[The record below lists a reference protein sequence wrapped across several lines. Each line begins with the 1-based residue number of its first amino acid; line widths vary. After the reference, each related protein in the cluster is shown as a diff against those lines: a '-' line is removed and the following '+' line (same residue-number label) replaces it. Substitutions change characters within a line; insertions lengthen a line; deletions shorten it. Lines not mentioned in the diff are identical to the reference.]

1 MMGEQ
6 PRQLADSRLWRQHF
20 VSPEAIKGRAFM
32 IHWSWVINAGDR
44 APRSFIGDLFF
55 TLSRVLTLQVEK
67 IRWSRIGHSVAGPAD
82 ATPPPTTE

>member
-1 MMGEQ
+1 MMGDN
-6 PRQLADSRLWRQHF
+6 RDNSLDSRLWRHHF

-32 IHWSWVINAGDR
+32 IHWSWVIAAGDR

-67 IRWSRIGHSVAGPAD
+67 IRWGRIGHSVAGPPT
-82 ATPPPTTE
+82 TPPPTTQ